1 MNTTTIL
8 GHCASV
14 LVIAMLS
21 ARRTRRRKREKTPI
35 PPGEKLAG
43 VPLSQ
48 LLDDPC
54 GPGSVLRD
62 VLSGTPRGDGR
73 E

>member
-8 GHCASV
+8 GYCASV

-21 ARRTRRRKREKTPI
+21 ARRTRRRKRQKTPI

-54 GPGSVLRD
+54 GPGAVLRD
-62 VLSGTPRGDGR
+62 MLTQHPPNHH
-73 E
+73 